1 VFYTVI
7 APAKTAIENKAAH
20 ITLVWPFNSIG
31 NWPRSKTK
39 SYLFEQGKSW
49 NLENC
54 LPNSQ
59 L

>member
-7 APAKTAIENKAAH
+7 APVLVTIAKTAIENKAAH

-39 SYLFEQGKSW
+39 SW